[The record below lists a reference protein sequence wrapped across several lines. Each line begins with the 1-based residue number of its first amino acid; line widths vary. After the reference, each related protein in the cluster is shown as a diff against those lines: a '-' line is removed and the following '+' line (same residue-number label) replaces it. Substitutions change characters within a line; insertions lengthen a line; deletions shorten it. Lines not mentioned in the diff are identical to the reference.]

1 MLIYAFDFKIQSC
14 LNTTCLDLIQ
24 FGFDI
29 FAIKKAQSMGR
40 VYINIDQFLLKFV
53 VSFLQTLVRTKFPVV
68 SVDPIA
74 LAILYFS
81 VI

>member
-14 LNTTCLDLIQ
+14 LNTTCLDLIK

-40 VYINIDQFLLKFV
+40 VYINIDQFPLKFV
-53 VSFLQTLVRTKFPVV
+53 AFFLQTLVQTRSPAVLI
-68 SVDPIA
+68 DLIA
-74 LAILYFS
+74 
-81 VI
+81 